1 MTIDEIEDLAFRKAP
16 MPEDLENMSQIN
28 LFQAF
33 RNLYDFAAR
42 VGMNPEQGKRE
53 KAEIIKTYKIGE
65 LNEKMLESTN
75 KMWKAVEITSAAYC
89 ANPCVETADALYSA
103 IYGGAKRRTS
113 P

>member
-1 MTIDEIEDLAFRKAP
+1 MTIDEIEDLAIRGEP

-42 VGMNPEQGKRE
+42 VQMPRSQGTRE

-65 LNEKMLESTN
+65 LNEKLLESTN
-75 KMWKAVEITSAAYC
+75 KMWKAIEIAAAAYC
-89 ANPCVETADALYSA
+89 ANPCVETADKFYEAVY
-103 IYGGAKRRTS
+103 GAKRKQK
-113 P
+113 